1 VSRSLAV
8 VAIAL
13 SIVAAC
19 SDGGGVLL
27 ARPLDFGAVPVGITR
42 AGGLVLENVG
52 TGPLELRGL
61 ASAEGLVGP
70 EHRFVLSALEGTVE
84 AGSVLELPVTFT
96 AFVEQ
101 AAPVEASVRLE
112 TSGDVVVA
120 RLSGRGAGRALAS
133 TPETL
138 DFGPV
143 ALGTTRSLT
152 LSVTN
157 ILPAPI
163 ELRVPLDAQGNALI
177 AVSSGAGGFVLRSPV
192 EADGSLIPGD
202 NRLQPGATLELQ
214 LEYTP
219 RTASAR
225 DDRAAL
231 TLLPCEGTACATTV
245 ALRGEPL
252 AVPLTCEPSPL
263 PLRAALGELRRA
275 TARCTNATSLPVQLA
290 GWRIAGDTRGELRAD
305 DVSSSTVLASGES
318 VDIGVSFAPTGMR
331 GSRLAAELQVDSAD
345 AITRRPLAT
354 TKLRLEPVAGRAIAA
369 VGAPCDAGEVPL
381 GLAATC
387 TTQVQNVG
395 DEPLELGSVRLE
407 GDAAFALVDAPT
419 SLAPGLRAPIEV
431 RFAPQ
436 GTGEASAVLRLG
448 ALDAGA
454 MEAVVPV
461 RGVGVATTPC
471 TLAFSPPDVEFG
483 LIPVGD
489 ARLVR
494 VDLRNLGVSACDLA
508 ALRFA
513 SPEPSFSLTR
523 GGERGRLGPGEART
537 IELLFAP
544 VAEGLVFAA
553 LEVLVSTTDGRL
565 PTLTLRGTGGSSEL
579 RVDPASIT
587 LGELPLG
594 CPRLERTVRLS
605 ASGDTRLRV
614 DRLTLDAPANSG
626 LRLRAPTTPLD
637 VSPAAP
643 VEVVIEL
650 EGAPAGPLF
659 GALIVEVAG
668 APSPVFVPI
677 RGELRADPRV
687 RDVSRGR
694 EPAPVDVLFVVEDSA
709 AFAGTITSL
718 LPALPVFL
726 DAAAA
731 EGTPWQVGVLSTD
744 DGAQCPRPAVDT
756 RPPNVT
762 EGACGYLAE
771 AGDPTRRVI
780 SRGELGGEA
789 QAWAQIL
796 RFPSLPGPSRG
807 VSAALRAL
815 TPPVSTGWNAE
826 LFRRDA
832 ELAVVFVTDQDD
844 TSVVGSDAL
853 IAALRRVTPARVTA
867 WLLHVARPPATCTVP
882 PSRYADL
889 AAALGGQAH
898 AVCGGSWTTPL
909 DAVGAGIFGAAR
921 QLTLSATPDPT
932 TLVVELDGVA
942 LASGPTTWTYD
953 AGLGAVVFATSA
965 RPEPGVEIGVSYRAV
980 CGP

>member
-1 VSRSLAV
+1 MPRALAALVLSLF
-8 VAIAL
+8 
-13 SIVAAC
+13 AAC

-27 ARPLDFGAVPVGITR
+27 ARPLDFGAVPVGIAR
-42 AGGLVLENVG
+42 AGSVVLENVG
-52 TGPLELRGL
+52 TGPVELRGL
-61 ASAEGLVGP
+61 TSAEGLVGP
-70 EHRFVLSALEGTVE
+70 EHRFALGAVEGTVE
-84 AGSVLELPVTFT
+84 AGSTLELPATFT

-120 RLSGRGAGRALAS
+120 RLSGRGVGRALAL
-133 TPETL
+133 TPEAL

-143 ALGTTRSLT
+143 AVGTTRSLT
-152 LSVTN
+152 LSVKN
-157 ILPAPI
+157 ILAEPI
-163 ELRVPLDAQGNALI
+163 ELRVPLDAEGGALI
-177 AVSSGAGGFVLRSPV
+177 AVSVGAGGFVLRSPV

-202 NRLQPGATLELQ
+202 NRLQPGAALELQ

-219 RTASAR
+219 RAASAR

-245 ALRGEPL
+245 TVRGEPR
-252 AVPLTCEPSPL
+252 AVPLDCEPSPL
-263 PLRAALGELRRA
+263 PLRAALGEVARA
-275 TARCTNATSLPVQLA
+275 TARCTNATTLPVQLA
-290 GWRIAGDTRGELRAD
+290 GWRIAGDTQGELRAD
-305 DVSSSTVLASGES
+305 EVSSSTVLAAGES
-318 VDIGVSFAPTGMR
+318 VDIGLSFAPTGAR

-345 AITRRPLAT
+345 AVTRQRLAT
-354 TKLRLEPVAGRAIAA
+354 TKLRVEPVAGRAIAA

-381 GLAATC
+381 GIAATC

-395 DEPLELGSVRLE
+395 DEPLELGMVRLE
-407 GDAAFALVDAPT
+407 GDAAFTLVDAPRFIE
-419 SLAPGLRAPIEV
+419 PGARAPIEV
-431 RFAPQ
+431 RFVPQ
-436 GTGEASAVLRLG
+436 VAGEASASLRLG
-448 ALDAGA
+448 ALDARG
-454 MEAVVPV
+454 MEATVPV
-461 RGVGVATTPC
+461 RGVGLASTPC
-471 TLAFSPPDVEFG
+471 TLAFSPGDVEFG
-483 LIPVGD
+483 LVPLGD

-494 VDLRNLGVSACDLA
+494 VDLQNLGVAACDLA

-513 SPEPSFSLTR
+513 TADPAFSLAR
-523 GGERGRLGPGEART
+523 GGERGRLDPGEART
-537 IELLFAP
+537 VELIFAP
-544 VAEGLVFAA
+544 EADGLVFAA

-594 CPRLERTVRLS
+594 CPRVERTVRLS
-605 ASGDTRLRV
+605 ARGDTRLRV
-614 DRLTLDAPANSG
+614 DRLTLDAPASSG
-626 LRLRAPTTPLD
+626 LRLRAPPTPLD
-637 VSPAAP
+637 VSPSTP
-643 VEVVIEL
+643 VDVVIEL
-650 EGAPAGPLF
+650 EGAPAGPLS
-659 GALIVEVAG
+659 GRLVVEVAG
-668 APSPVFVPI
+668 APSPVIVPI
-677 RGELRADPRV
+677 RAELRADPRV

-694 EPAPVDVLFVVEDSA
+694 EPAPVDVLFVVEDTP
-709 AFAGTITSL
+709 AFAGTITGL

-731 EGTPWQVGVLSTD
+731 EGTPWQLGVLSTD

-771 AGDPTRRVI
+771 ARDPTRRVI
-780 SRGELGGEA
+780 SPGELGGEA

-796 RFPSLPGPSRG
+796 RFPSLSGLSRG
-807 VSAALRAL
+807 VGAALRAL

-826 LFRRDA
+826 LFRPGA

-844 TSVVGSDAL
+844 TSLVGSDAL
-853 IAALRRVTPARVTA
+853 VAALRRVTPARVTA
-867 WLLHVARPPATCTVP
+867 WLLHIARPPATCAVP
-882 PSRYADL
+882 PGRYADL
-889 AAALGGQAH
+889 VEALGGQAH
-898 AVCGGSWTTPL
+898 AVCGGSWTAPL

-921 QLTLSATPDPT
+921 QVTLSATPDPS
-932 TLVVELDGVA
+932 TLVVELDGVP

-965 RPEPGVEIGVSYRAV
+965 RPEPGVELAVSYRAV